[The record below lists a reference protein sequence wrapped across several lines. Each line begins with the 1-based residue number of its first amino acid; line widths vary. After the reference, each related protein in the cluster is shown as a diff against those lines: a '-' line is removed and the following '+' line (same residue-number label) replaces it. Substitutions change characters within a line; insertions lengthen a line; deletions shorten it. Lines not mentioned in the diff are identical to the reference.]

1 MSSPANPLHHPGA
14 GAPPSTFEE
23 ATYRKVA
30 WRLTPLLMLSYV
42 VAYLDRVNVGF
53 AKLGMSADL
62 GLSDAVYGF
71 GAGIFFIGYFI
82 FEVPSNVILHRV
94 GARVWIARIMVTWGI
109 VSMLT
114 MFVTTPTMFYVM
126 RFLLGLAEAGFFPGI
141 ILYLTYWYPA
151 HRRGRMTT
159 WFMTAIA
166 ISGVVGGPTYLP
178 FIDFTPTLQPFIDL
192 YQGIRGEFFHT
203 FLNST
208 IVGLSAAAIATAIGA
223 MAAYALVR
231 FEFKVRLGAGLVF
244 FLLALGGYLLFNA
257 TLGLTR
263 PQALLLAFPIALIAA
278 VVANRLPLPG
288 PILGNEDILFWF
300 VSQRMFPPIVTA
312 FALYLLYSEIG
323 RLGFQLID
331 SFVGLTLCY
340 VAFSLPIVVWLM
352 RDFFEAI
359 PIEVEEAAMVDNVP
373 SWRIFL
379 GIVVP
384 MSMNGLLA
392 TFMITLAFV
401 WNEFLFAL
409 FLTNSKWQTLPI
421 LVAGQNS
428 QRGDEW
434 WAISAAALVAIIP
447 MMIMAGLLSRMMRSG
462 LLLGAI
468 K

>member
-1 MSSPANPLHHPGA
+1 MSGQ
-14 GAPPSTFEE
+14 G
-23 ATYRKVA
+23 
-30 WRLTPLLMLSYV
+30 LT
-42 VAYLDRVNVGF
+42 
-53 AKLGMSADL
+53 
-62 GLSDAVYGF
+62 GLSNWSRRLVAVGVFAWCLISVFPLYW
-71 GAGIFFIGYFI
+71 
-82 FEVPSNVILHRV
+82 VV
-94 GARVWIARIMVTWGI
+94 VTA
-109 VSMLT
+109 
-114 MFVTTPTMFYVM
+114 FKTP
-126 RFLLGLAEAGFFPGI
+126 P
-141 ILYLTYWYPA
+141 
-151 HRRGRMTT
+151 
-159 WFMTAIA
+159 
-166 ISGVVGGPTYLP
+166 GVVGGPTYIP
-178 FIDFTPTLQPFIDL
+178 FVDFTPTLQPFIDL
-192 YQGIRGEFFHT
+192 YQGIRGEFFRT

-208 IVGLSAAAIATAIGA
+208 IIGLSAAAIATAIGA

-231 FEFKVRLGAGLVF
+231 FEFRVRFGAGLIF
-244 FLLALGGYLLFNA
+244 FLLALGGYLLFNN
-257 TLGLTR
+257 TLGFTR
-263 PQALLLAFPIALIAA
+263 PQALLLAFPIAL
-278 VVANRLPLPG
+278 VVAIVSNRLPLPG

-409 FLTNSKWQTLPI
+409 FLTNSRWQTLPI

>member
-1 MSSPANPLHHPGA
+1 MSRRG
-14 GAPPSTFEE
+14 
-23 ATYRKVA
+23 
-30 WRLTPLLMLSYV
+30 LT
-42 VAYLDRVNVGF
+42 
-53 AKLGMSADL
+53 
-62 GLSDAVYGF
+62 GLSSWNRRLVAVGVFAWCLITTFPLYW
-71 GAGIFFIGYFI
+71 
-82 FEVPSNVILHRV
+82 VV
-94 GARVWIARIMVTWGI
+94 VTA
-109 VSMLT
+109 
-114 MFVTTPTMFYVM
+114 FKTP
-126 RFLLGLAEAGFFPGI
+126 P
-141 ILYLTYWYPA
+141 
-151 HRRGRMTT
+151 
-159 WFMTAIA
+159 
-166 ISGVVGGPTYLP
+166 GVVGGPTYIP
-178 FIDFTPTLQPFIDL
+178 FVDFTPTLEPFIDL
-192 YQGIRGEFFHT
+192 YQGVRGEFFRT

-231 FEFKVRLGAGLVF
+231 FEFKVRFGAGLIF
-244 FLLALGGYLLFNA
+244 FLLALGAYLLFNN
-257 TLGLTR
+257 TLGFTR
-263 PQALLLAFPIALIAA
+263 PQALLLAFPIALVAA
-278 VVANRLPLPG
+278 IIANRLPLPG

-323 RLGFQLID
+323 RLGFQLVD
-331 SFVGLTLCY
+331 SYLGLTLCY
-340 VAFSLPIVVWLM
+340 VAFSLLIVVWLM

-409 FLTNSKWQTLPI
+409 FLTNSRWQTLPI

-434 WAISAAALVAIIP
+434 WAISAAALVAIVP

>member
-1 MSSPANPLHHPGA
+1 MSGQ
-14 GAPPSTFEE
+14 G
-23 ATYRKVA
+23 
-30 WRLTPLLMLSYV
+30 LT
-42 VAYLDRVNVGF
+42 
-53 AKLGMSADL
+53 
-62 GLSDAVYGF
+62 GLSQWSRRLVAVGVLAWCLITVFPLYG
-71 GAGIFFIGYFI
+71 
-82 FEVPSNVILHRV
+82 VV
-94 GARVWIARIMVTWGI
+94 VTA
-109 VSMLT
+109 
-114 MFVTTPTMFYVM
+114 FKTP
-126 RFLLGLAEAGFFPGI
+126 P
-141 ILYLTYWYPA
+141 
-151 HRRGRMTT
+151 
-159 WFMTAIA
+159 
-166 ISGVVGGPTYLP
+166 GVVGGPTYIP
-178 FIDFTPTLQPFIDL
+178 FVDFTPTLQPFIDL
-192 YQGIRGEFFHT
+192 YQGIRGEFFRT

-231 FEFKVRLGAGLVF
+231 FEFRVRFGAGLVF
-244 FLLALGGYLLFNA
+244 FLLALGLYLLFNA

-331 SFVGLTLCY
+331 SYVGLTLCY

-373 SWRIFL
+373 SWRIFI

-409 FLTNSKWQTLPI
+409 FLTNSRWQTLPI

-434 WAISAAALVAIIP
+434 WAISAAALVAIVP

>member
-1 MSSPANPLHHPGA
+1 MSGQ
-14 GAPPSTFEE
+14 G
-23 ATYRKVA
+23 
-30 WRLTPLLMLSYV
+30 LT
-42 VAYLDRVNVGF
+42 
-53 AKLGMSADL
+53 
-62 GLSDAVYGF
+62 GLSQWSRRLVAVGVLAWCLITVFPLYW
-71 GAGIFFIGYFI
+71 
-82 FEVPSNVILHRV
+82 VV
-94 GARVWIARIMVTWGI
+94 VTA
-109 VSMLT
+109 
-114 MFVTTPTMFYVM
+114 FKTP
-126 RFLLGLAEAGFFPGI
+126 P
-141 ILYLTYWYPA
+141 
-151 HRRGRMTT
+151 
-159 WFMTAIA
+159 
-166 ISGVVGGPTYLP
+166 GVVGGPTYIP
-178 FIDFTPTLQPFIDL
+178 FVDFTPTLQPFIDL
-192 YQGIRGEFFHT
+192 YQGIRGEFFRT

-208 IVGLSAAAIATAIGA
+208 IVGLSASAIATAIGA

-231 FEFKVRLGAGLVF
+231 FEFRVRFGAGLVF
-244 FLLALGGYLLFNA
+244 FLLALGLYLLFNA

-331 SFVGLTLCY
+331 SYVGLTLCY

-373 SWRIFL
+373 SWRIFI

-409 FLTNSKWQTLPI
+409 FLTNSRWQTLPI

-434 WAISAAALVAIIP
+434 WAISAAALVAIVP

>member
-1 MSSPANPLHHPGA
+1 MSGQ
-14 GAPPSTFEE
+14 G
-23 ATYRKVA
+23 
-30 WRLTPLLMLSYV
+30 LT
-42 VAYLDRVNVGF
+42 
-53 AKLGMSADL
+53 
-62 GLSDAVYGF
+62 GLSPWSRRMVAAAVLAWCLITVFPLYW
-71 GAGIFFIGYFI
+71 
-82 FEVPSNVILHRV
+82 VV
-94 GARVWIARIMVTWGI
+94 VTA
-109 VSMLT
+109 
-114 MFVTTPTMFYVM
+114 FKTP
-126 RFLLGLAEAGFFPGI
+126 P
-141 ILYLTYWYPA
+141 
-151 HRRGRMTT
+151 
-159 WFMTAIA
+159 
-166 ISGVVGGPTYLP
+166 GVVGGATDLP
-178 FIDFTPTLQPFIDL
+178 FLDFTPTLQAVIDL
-192 YQGIRGEFFHT
+192 YQGIRGEFFRT

-231 FEFKVRLGAGLVF
+231 FEFRVRLGAGLVF

-257 TLGLTR
+257 TFGLTR

-278 VVANRLPLPG
+278 VAANRLPLPG

-352 RDFFEAI
+352 RDFFEAV

-373 SWRIFL
+373 SWRIFF

-409 FLTNSKWQTLPI
+409 FLTNSRWQTLPI

-434 WAISAAALVAIIP
+434 WAISAAALVAIVP

>member
-1 MSSPANPLHHPGA
+1 
-14 GAPPSTFEE
+14 
-23 ATYRKVA
+23 
-30 WRLTPLLMLSYV
+30 
-42 VAYLDRVNVGF
+42 
-53 AKLGMSADL
+53 
-62 GLSDAVYGF
+62 
-71 GAGIFFIGYFI
+71 
-82 FEVPSNVILHRV
+82 
-94 GARVWIARIMVTWGI
+94 
-109 VSMLT
+109 
-114 MFVTTPTMFYVM
+114 
-126 RFLLGLAEAGFFPGI
+126 
-141 ILYLTYWYPA
+141 
-151 HRRGRMTT
+151 
-159 WFMTAIA
+159 
-166 ISGVVGGPTYLP
+166 GV
-178 FIDFTPTLQPFIDL
+178 
-192 YQGIRGEFFHT
+192 RGEFFRT

-231 FEFKVRLGAGLVF
+231 FEFKVRFGAGLIF
-244 FLLALGGYLLFNA
+244 FLLALGAYLLFNN
-257 TLGLTR
+257 TLGFTR
-263 PQALLLAFPIALIAA
+263 PQALLLAFPIALVAA
-278 VVANRLPLPG
+278 IIANRLPLPG

-323 RLGFQLID
+323 RLGFQLVD
-331 SFVGLTLCY
+331 SYLGLTLCY

-409 FLTNSKWQTLPI
+409 FLTNSRWQTLPI

-434 WAISAAALVAIIP
+434 WAISAAALVAIVP

>member
-1 MSSPANPLHHPGA
+1 MSGRS
-14 GAPPSTFEE
+14 
-23 ATYRKVA
+23 
-30 WRLTPLLMLSYV
+30 LT
-42 VAYLDRVNVGF
+42 
-53 AKLGMSADL
+53 
-62 GLSDAVYGF
+62 GLSPWGRWLIT
-71 GAGIFFIGYFI
+71 AGVLVWCLISIFPLYW
-82 FEVPSNVILHRV
+82 VV
-94 GARVWIARIMVTWGI
+94 VTA
-109 VSMLT
+109 
-114 MFVTTPTMFYVM
+114 FKTP
-126 RFLLGLAEAGFFPGI
+126 P
-141 ILYLTYWYPA
+141 
-151 HRRGRMTT
+151 
-159 WFMTAIA
+159 
-166 ISGVVGGPTYLP
+166 GVVGGPTYLP
-178 FIDFTPTLQPFIDL
+178 FIDFTPTLQPLIDL
-192 YQGIRGEFFHT
+192 FEGIRGEFFRT
-203 FLNST
+203 FMNST

-231 FEFKVRLGAGLVF
+231 FEFRVRLGAGLAF
-244 FLLALGGYLLFNA
+244 FLLALGGYLLFST
-257 TLGLTR
+257 TLGFTR
-263 PQALLLAFPIALIAA
+263 PQALLLAFPVAL
-278 VVANRLPLPG
+278 VVAIIANRLPLPG

-331 SFVGLTLCY
+331 SYVGLTLCY
-340 VAFSLPIVVWLM
+340 IAFSLPIVVWLM
-352 RDFFEAI
+352 RDFFEAV

-434 WAISAAALVAIIP
+434 WAISAAALVAIVP

>member
-1 MSSPANPLHHPGA
+1 MSGQ
-14 GAPPSTFEE
+14 G
-23 ATYRKVA
+23 
-30 WRLTPLLMLSYV
+30 LT
-42 VAYLDRVNVGF
+42 
-53 AKLGMSADL
+53 
-62 GLSDAVYGF
+62 GLSPWSRRLVAVG
-71 GAGIFFIGYFI
+71 
-82 FEVPSNVILHRV
+82 VL
-94 GARVWIARIMVTWGI
+94 VWCLITVFPLYWVVVTA
-109 VSMLT
+109 
-114 MFVTTPTMFYVM
+114 FKTP
-126 RFLLGLAEAGFFPGI
+126 P
-141 ILYLTYWYPA
+141 
-151 HRRGRMTT
+151 
-159 WFMTAIA
+159 
-166 ISGVVGGPTYLP
+166 GVVGGPTYLP

-231 FEFKVRLGAGLVF
+231 FEFRVRLGAGLVF

-257 TLGLTR
+257 TFGFTR

-352 RDFFEAI
+352 RDFFEAV

-373 SWRIFL
+373 SWRIFF

-409 FLTNSKWQTLPI
+409 FLTNSRWQTLPI

-434 WAISAAALVAIIP
+434 WAISAAALVAIVP

>member
-1 MSSPANPLHHPGA
+1 
-14 GAPPSTFEE
+14 
-23 ATYRKVA
+23 
-30 WRLTPLLMLSYV
+30 
-42 VAYLDRVNVGF
+42 
-53 AKLGMSADL
+53 
-62 GLSDAVYGF
+62 
-71 GAGIFFIGYFI
+71 
-82 FEVPSNVILHRV
+82 
-94 GARVWIARIMVTWGI
+94 
-109 VSMLT
+109 
-114 MFVTTPTMFYVM
+114 
-126 RFLLGLAEAGFFPGI
+126 
-141 ILYLTYWYPA
+141 
-151 HRRGRMTT
+151 
-159 WFMTAIA
+159 
-166 ISGVVGGPTYLP
+166 GVVGGPTYLP
-178 FIDFTPTLQPFIDL
+178 LIDFTPTLQPFIDL

-244 FLLALGGYLLFNA
+244 FLLALGFYLLFNA
-257 TLGLTR
+257 TFGLTR

-331 SFVGLTLCY
+331 SYVGLTLCY

-373 SWRIFL
+373 SWRIFI

-409 FLTNSKWQTLPI
+409 FLTNSRWQTLPI

-434 WAISAAALVAIIP
+434 WAISAAALVAIVP